1 MVMVVCVGRSVG
13 VLLRFVWMSL
23 GVGRGV
29 LRWWGV
35 GVWGVGRWVS
45 ELWTSGIVCML
56 ILTISMSTVCLTQ
69 FGQKV
74 D

>member
-1 MVMVVCVGRSVG
+1 MRWWAVG
-13 VLLRFVWMSL
+13 VLMRFVWRSLSWVREWMCWDRGRCVFGVWL
-23 GVGRGV
+23 GVRV
-29 LRWWGV
+29 V
-35 GVWGVGRWVS
+35 FFM
-45 ELWTSGIVCML
+45 T

>member
-1 MVMVVCVGRSVG
+1 MWVC
-13 VLLRFVWMSL
+13 
-23 GVGRGV
+23 
-29 LRWWGV
+29 
-35 GVWGVGRWVS
+35 VWGVGGQVS
-45 ELWTSGIVCML
+45 EFLTSSIVHML